1 MSAEAVWSE
10 FSGRLRAFIA
20 SRVRSPED
28 ADDLLQEVFLRIHRS
43 SGTLERADRLPAWLF
58 QITRNALTD
67 YYRARDARTRHLGG
81 ASEEEA
87 GEPPIPVDEGRDEQE
102 LAACLIPML
111 EQLSATYREA
121 VTLTA
126 IDGVSQT
133 DAAKRL
139 GLSIS
144 GMKSRTQRGRAELR
158 KVLLRCCEVDFDRRG
173 GVAAFRSRTE
183 DGGGCGNGGCSVLRP
198 RESPPEG
205 HVGPGCPGSRLA
217 TAGVGRAS
225 VPSSRDSSLAPLT
238 PYRTTG
244 SIFGAWRI
252 PETPSPSGRSRRTL
266 VWESRPSASTSERA

>member
-20 SRVRSPED
+20 GRVRSAED

-81 ASEEEA
+81 TPEDVKN
-87 GEPPIPVDEGRDEQE
+87 EPAIPEDETRDETE
-102 LAACLIPML
+102 LAACLVPML
-111 EQLSATYREA
+111 ERLPPAYREA
-121 VTLTA
+121 VELTA

-139 GLSIS
+139 GLSVS

-173 GVAAFRSRTE
+173 GVAGFRSRTE
-183 DGGGCGNGGCSVLRP
+183 DGSGCGGGGC
-198 RESPPEG
+198 
-205 HVGPGCPGSRLA
+205 CPLA
-217 TAGVGRAS
+217 S
-225 VPSSRDSSLAPLT
+225 
-238 PYRTTG
+238 
-244 SIFGAWRI
+244 
-252 PETPSPSGRSRRTL
+252 
-266 VWESRPSASTSERA
+266 